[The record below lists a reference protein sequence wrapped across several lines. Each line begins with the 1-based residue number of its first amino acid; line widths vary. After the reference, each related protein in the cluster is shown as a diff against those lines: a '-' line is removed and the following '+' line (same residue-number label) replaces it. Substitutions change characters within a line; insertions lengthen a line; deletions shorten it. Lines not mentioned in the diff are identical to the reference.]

1 MTSSGSRPPESSQT
15 SHRFTRCRVTS
26 KFGFARLMPD
36 RSSRNT
42 RAALYRG
49 PPIASQYSWN
59 DARYAVGFSWPS
71 SQRTPVTVATR
82 TGRCSRILR
91 AIRGS
96 VWIGRIGIV
105 RTPFFAALGSAAQT
119 PSSPVRTAPARPAYR
134 RKWEVPRG
142 RTRGTRTCGC
152 RYRSPRS
159 GPSRGASDGPARYR
173 SGRMRQSPSVRNG
186 SPWRAS
192 VHADDLHPFADPV
205 RRQVHPA
212 GTAALRDDLLDP
224 LLTENLELRL
234 LAGAR
239 HPRTSPAL
247 VRTADG

>member
-36 RSSRNT
+36 RSRRNT

-105 RTPFFAALGSAAQT
+105 RTPFFAALGSAAHNPFFSRSNCARASGVSKKMGS
-119 PSSPVRTAPARPAYR
+119 PSWPHARHTNVRLSLSIPAIGPITRSFGWTCPLPQRPHAAKSFGPKR
-134 RKWEVPRG
+134 LTMAGLSPRG
-142 RTRGTRTCGC
+142 
-152 RYRSPRS
+152 
-159 GPSRGASDGPARYR
+159 
-173 SGRMRQSPSVRNG
+173 
-186 SPWRAS
+186 
-192 VHADDLHPFADPV
+192 
-205 RRQVHPA
+205 
-212 GTAALRDDLLDP
+212 
-224 LLTENLELRL
+224 
-234 LAGAR
+234 
-239 HPRTSPAL
+239 
-247 VRTADG
+247 